1 MGFGRLVVNSLF
13 TSVIIVLFVTSG
25 LIVNALWTI
34 ILPLWFAGRR
44 DLYRACCKHI
54 TTAWFRSKFHGHASA
69 MDHLTTC
76 SVIIFIPLVW
86 GKCEFKVYSDDET
99 EKYAGKEVGICIAN
113 HRYTNDWILDF
124 IAAEQYRNVF
134 KFGPWRIVHFDCL
147 FKRSLWWSFWP
158 FSKLALLTV
167 HFGDTWTS

>member
-54 TTAWFRSKFHGHASA
+54 TTAWFRSKFRRRHFSRRHQSA
-69 MDHLTTC
+69 VNQLKKNL
-76 SVIIFIPLVW
+76 VIIFIPLVW

-99 EKYAGKEVGICIAN
+99 EKYAGKEVGIVIAN
-113 HRYTNDWILDF
+113 HRYTNDWIIDF
-124 IAAEQYRNVF
+124 IAAEQYRNV
-134 KFGPWRIVHFDCL
+134 
-147 FKRSLWWSFWP
+147 
-158 FSKLALLTV
+158 
-167 HFGDTWTS
+167 

>member
-1 MGFGRLVVNSLF
+1 MPY
-13 TSVIIVLFVTSG
+13 G
-25 LIVNALWTI
+25 LS
-34 ILPLWFAGRR
+34 F
-44 DLYRACCKHI
+44 
-54 TTAWFRSKFHGHASA
+54 FRSGSPDDEIFIGPAVNTSQLLGSKVSFTDGRPGWTVH
-69 MDHLTTC
+69 DLTIF

-147 FKRSLWWSFWP
+147 FKRSL
-158 FSKLALLTV
+158 
-167 HFGDTWTS
+167 